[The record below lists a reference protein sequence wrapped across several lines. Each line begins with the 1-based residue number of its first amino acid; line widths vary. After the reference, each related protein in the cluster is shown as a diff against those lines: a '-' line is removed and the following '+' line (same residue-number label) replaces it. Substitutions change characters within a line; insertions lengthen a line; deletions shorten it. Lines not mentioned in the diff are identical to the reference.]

1 MNDIPLSVLFSALG
15 VLILLSAFFSSSE
28 TALMAL
34 NRYRLQH
41 LAKQKHRSALRA
53 QKLLERPDRLIG
65 LILLGNNFVNILASS
80 LATVIALRLYG
91 EAGIAIAAGVLTLVI
106 LIFAEVAPK
115 TLAATY
121 PEKVAF
127 FAVWIIPPLL
137 KLLYPFVWLV
147 NLLANIFLRLFGIKI
162 QRPSDTLLST
172 EELRT
177 VVAEAGARLPFR
189 YHNMLLSI
197 LDLESATV
205 EDVMVPRHEI
215 VGINLDDSI
224 ESITEQIKTSPHTR
238 LPVYK
243 KSIDNVIGV
252 LHIRKLLPNI
262 ATHELTK
269 ERIRESLEDIY
280 FVPENTP
287 LHQLLA
293 DFRQKNRRFA
303 LVVDEYGDVLG
314 LVTMEDI
321 MQELVGELTVGP
333 ARVQQYP
340 DGSFLVDGGI
350 SIRDLNRM
358 TGWHLPTKGPKTLN
372 GLIMEHLETI
382 PSPGTS
388 LKLNGF
394 RVEIIEMDGN
404 AVKKVKFFPLQEH

>member
-1 MNDIPLSVLFSALG
+1 MSDIPLTILFSALG

-41 LAKQKHRSALRA
+41 LANLKHRSALRA

-80 LATVIALRLYG
+80 LATVIALRIYG
-91 EAGIAIAAGVLTLVI
+91 EPGIAIAALALTVVI

-127 FAVWIIPPLL
+127 FAVWIIPLLL
-137 KLLYPFVWLV
+137 KILYPLVWLV
-147 NLLANIFLRLFGIKI
+147 NLIANLFLRLFGVRIK
-162 QRPSDTLLST
+162 RPADTLLST

-205 EDVMVPRHEI
+205 QDVMIPRNEI
-215 VGINLDDSI
+215 VGINLDDPLENI
-224 ESITEQIKTSPHTR
+224 VELIKTSPHTR

-252 LHIRKLLPNI
+252 LHIRKLLPKI
-262 ATHELTK
+262 PSSEFSK
-269 ERIRESLEDIY
+269 ETLCNALDEIY

-293 DFRQKNRRFA
+293 NFKKSNRRFA

-321 MQELVGELTVGP
+321 MQELVGELTEGP
-333 ARVQQYP
+333 TRVQQLK
-340 DGSFLVDGGI
+340 DGSYIVDASI
-350 SIRDLNRM
+350 SIRELNRI
-358 TGWHLPTKGPKTLN
+358 TGWRLPTRGPKTLN
-372 GLIMEHLETI
+372 GLIIEHLETI
-382 PSPGTS
+382 PSPGTTME
-388 LKLNGF
+388 LNGF
-394 RVEIIEMDGN
+394 KVEIIELEGN
-404 AVKKVKFFPLQEH
+404 AIKKVKIHSSK